1 MGRLIGR
8 FTNGGSLTGKLDNG
22 IIYKDIEVKEH
33 RLEGTELVVIF
44 SNGTSIRVDV
54 AGYVGALN
62 IQQIKALEDMT
73 MYIENGELIFDYDD
87 TVLDFNFSIV
97 ENDLISDNNIDDK
110 VYFEIN
116 NKELEVSY

>member
-8 FTNGGSLTGKLDNG
+8 FTNSGSLTGKLDNG

-62 IQQIKALEDMT
+62 IQQTKALEDMT
-73 MYIENGELIFDYDD
+73 MHIENGELIFDYDD